1 MNKKIEITFDG
12 DKRIINTYG
21 MDMGKFIREINKL
34 KKALDEGNYNQN
46 SYSME
51 DSLNENSKA

>member
-12 DKRIINTYG
+12 DERTVNTYG
-21 MDMGKFIREINKL
+21 MDMGEFTREINKL

-46 SYSME
+46 SYPTE
-51 DSLNENSKA
+51 EPK